1 MSQILGSGSTSRLY
15 RKLVREAKVATGA
28 GSWYHATSR
37 DETIFGVWASP
48 LPGGDLESL
57 ETALD
62 EVLAEVLAEGV
73 ETAELER
80 TRNELLAS
88 TIYARDDL
96 GSGPRFLG
104 AALASGLT
112 VEDVEGWPDL
122 VREVTAEQVL
132 AAARHVFDLR
142 RSVTG
147 FLLSEPKGMDK

>member
-1 MSQILGSGSTSRLY
+1 MR
-15 RKLVREAKVATGA
+15 
-28 GSWYHATSR
+28 SWP
-37 DETIFGVWASP
+37 ASFRP
-48 LPGGDLESL
+48 
-57 ETALD
+57 
-62 EVLAEVLAEGV
+62 
-73 ETAELER
+73 
-80 TRNELLAS
+80 RNELLAS

-112 VEDVEGWPDL
+112 VEDVESWPDR

-147 FLLSEPKGMDK
+147 YLLPEPKGTSK